1 MAVPAGVPRA
11 GRAVP
16 RARSALCRLEPL
28 PLPRGVPPPQKR
40 DPPLRPAG
48 VAGAQPGHR
57 CAQVTPGLWSPV
69 WEPGAAG
76 SHGNEHRG
84 DLLKSA
90 LRAVWVNPSC
100 HDLGAKTC
108 PIITTSNPYLLGL
121 AYLPRLLPLEFS
133 PSPRAV
139 TLQRQSPR
147 AARTSCQ
154 LAEAGPEG
162 FLSQRDSVCGV

>member
-1 MAVPAGVPRA
+1 MEELWQSQPGCPGRAGLCPGPAVPPAGWSPSRCP
-11 GRAVP
+11 GGF
-16 RARSALCRLEPL
+16 
-28 PLPRGVPPPQKR
+28 PLPRKGTPFR
-40 DPPLRPAG
+40 
-48 VAGAQPGHR
+48 PGHR

-154 LAEAGPEG
+154 LAEASPEG
-162 FLSQRDSVCGV
+162 FLSQRGSVCGV